1 MRVSSAPL
9 EFRKGLF
16 VRHPIFNMLL
26 GLCTSLAVS
35 IRVENAIAMGLATI
49 FVLSLSNLM
58 ISLLRNQIP
67 EEIELPSF
75 LVIIATF
82 VTFAE
87 ITLKALLPSI
97 YKALGIYLPLIAVN
111 CIVLARAKSFASR
124 TMPKVAFADGL
135 GMSFGYTYGIL
146 LISIIRELIGKSEI
160 IIFGRQIFSWGLA
173 PTELFVLPPGGFI
186 VMGLLLAVFA
196 RMERRQRS

>member
-1 MRVSSAPL
+1 MSSAPL

-16 VRHPIFNMLL
+16 KRHPIFYMLL

-49 FVLSLSNLM
+49 FALSLSNLM

-67 EEIELPSF
+67 EEVELPAF

-87 ITLKALLPSI
+87 ITLKALLPGI
-97 YKALGIYLPLIAVN
+97 HKALGIYLPLIAVN

-124 TMPKVAFADGL
+124 TTPKVAFADGL
-135 GMSFGYTYGIL
+135 GMSIGYTYGIL
-146 LISIIRELIGKSEI
+146 LISIIRELLGNGEI
-160 IIFGRQIFSWGLA
+160 NVLGRQLFSWGLA
-173 PTELFVLPPGGFI
+173 PTELLILPPGGFM
-186 VMGLLLAVFA
+186 VMGLLLALFK
-196 RMERRQRS
+196 RIERRQVI